1 MRLIT
6 GTLSPPVR
14 HPSDAGPTP
23 VRETNSGRNAAL
35 AKIAA
40 MSSNVTA
47 VSYGVKLSPS
57 EPENLRSLL
66 AGSGT
71 TFGAA
76 SRSGDGR
83 YDVCTVDFDVPS
95 GSAADIAGLRHRVA
109 AAKEG
114 AGRDGVDTAIVP
126 AELRKAERKFLIM
139 DVDSTLI
146 QQEVIELLAAYAGK
160 RDEVAAVTEAAMR
173 GELDFAQSLHA
184 RVAVLSGLPAAV
196 VDSVRAEVKLSEG
209 AAELVAAFKAAGHVV
224 AVVSGGFNQILRPIA
239 EDLGLDYWIANEL
252 EIVDGA
258 LTGKV
263 LGAVIDRAAKEKYL
277 REWAAAEGVAMEH
290 TIAVGDGANDL
301 DMLGAA
307 GIGVAFNAKPA
318 VRAVADAAVNMPYLD
333 AVRHIAGV

>member
-1 MRLIT
+1 
-6 GTLSPPVR
+6 
-14 HPSDAGPTP
+14 
-23 VRETNSGRNAAL
+23 
-35 AKIAA
+35 

-57 EPENLRSLL
+57 ELEHLRSLL
-66 AGSGT
+66 TGSG
-71 TFGAA
+71 A
-76 SRSGDGR
+76 SFSAESRTGDAR
-83 YDVCTVDFDVPS
+83 FDVYTVDFAVES
-95 GSAADIAGLRHRVA
+95 GTAADITALRHEVA
-109 AAKEG
+109 SAAFRG
-114 AGRDGVDTAIVP
+114 MDTAIVP
-126 AELRKAERKFLIM
+126 ASLREAPRKFLIM

-160 RDEVAAVTEAAMR
+160 KEEVTAVTEAAMR

-184 RVAVLSGLPAAV
+184 RVAVLAGLPADV
-196 VDSVRAEVKLSEG
+196 VDSVRAEVRLTEV
-209 AAELVAAFKAAGHVV
+209 AADLVAAFKAAGHAV

-263 LGAVIDRAAKEKYL
+263 LGEVVDRAAKEKYL
-277 REWAAAEGVAMEH
+277 REWAAAEDIPMEH

-301 DMLGAA
+301 DMLSAA

-318 VRAVADAAVNMPYLD
+318 VRAAADAAVSLPYLD

>member
-1 MRLIT
+1 MPGI
-6 GTLSPPVR
+6 
-14 HPSDAGPTP
+14 
-23 VRETNSGRNAAL
+23 AAL
-35 AKIAA
+35 RHAVAEAA
-40 MSSNVTA
+40 Q
-47 VSYGVKLSPS
+47 
-57 EPENLRSLL
+57 
-66 AGSGT
+66 
-71 TFGAA
+71 
-76 SRSGDGR
+76 DG
-83 YDVCTVDFDVPS
+83 
-95 GSAADIAGLRHRVA
+95 L
-109 AAKEG
+109 
-114 AGRDGVDTAIVP
+114 DTAIVP
-126 AELRKAERKFLIM
+126 AGLRAAQRKFLIM

-160 RDEVAAVTEAAMR
+160 REEVAAVTEAAMR

-184 RVAVLSGLPAAV
+184 RVAVLAGLPAAV
-196 VDSVRAEVKLSEG
+196 VESVRAEVKLSEG

-277 REWAAAEGVAMEH
+277 REWAAAEGIAMEH

-318 VRAVADAAVNMPYLD
+318 VRAVADSAVNMPYLD

>member
-1 MRLIT
+1 M
-6 GTLSPPVR
+6 
-14 HPSDAGPTP
+14 TP
-23 VRETNSGRNAAL
+23 
-35 AKIAA
+35 
-40 MSSNVTA
+40 NVTA
-47 VSYGVKLSPS
+47 VSYGPKLTA
-57 EPENLRSLL
+57 PELAQLRSVL
-66 AGSGT
+66 AGVGATLQSESRGGDSRFEVHTAELAVADT
-71 TFGAA
+71 TDAG
-76 SRSGDGR
+76 
-83 YDVCTVDFDVPS
+83 
-95 GSAADIAGLRHRVA
+95 IAVLRHAVA
-109 AAKEG
+109 EAAQHG
-114 AGRDGVDTAIVP
+114 LDTAIVP
-126 AELRKAERKFLIM
+126 AGLRAAERKFLIM

-160 RDEVAAVTEAAMR
+160 REEVAAVTEAAMR

-184 RVAVLSGLPAAV
+184 RVAVLAGLPAAV
-196 VDSVRAEVKLSEG
+196 VESVRAEVKLSEG

-277 REWAAAEGVAMEH
+277 REWAAAEGIPMEH

-318 VRAVADAAVNMPYLD
+318 VRAVADSAVNMPYLD

>member
-1 MRLIT
+1 MT
-6 GTLSPPVR
+6 
-14 HPSDAGPTP
+14 
-23 VRETNSGRNAAL
+23 
-35 AKIAA
+35 
-40 MSSNVTA
+40 SNVTA
-47 VSYGVKLSPS
+47 VSYGPKLTASGLDK
-57 EPENLRSLL
+57 LRSALT
-66 AGSGT
+66 GSG
-71 TFGAA
+71 AA
-76 SRSGDGR
+76 LQSESSGGDSRFE
-83 YDVCTVDFDVPS
+83 VHTAELAVDNATDACITALRRAVAE
-95 GSAADIAGLRHRVA
+95 AAQ
-109 AAKEG
+109 E
-114 AGRDGVDTAIVP
+114 GVDTAIVP
-126 AELRKAERKFLIM
+126 AGLRSAPRKLLIM

-160 RDEVAAVTEAAMR
+160 REEVAAVTEAAMR

-184 RVAVLSGLPAAV
+184 RVAVLAGLPAAV

-209 AAELVAAFKAAGHVV
+209 AADLVAAFKAAGHVV

-239 EDLGLDYWIANEL
+239 EELGLDYWLANEL

-277 REWAAAEGVAMEH
+277 REWAAAEGIAMEH

-318 VRAVADAAVNMPYLD
+318 VRAVADAAINMPYLD

>member
-1 MRLIT
+1 M
-6 GTLSPPVR
+6 
-14 HPSDAGPTP
+14 TP
-23 VRETNSGRNAAL
+23 
-35 AKIAA
+35 
-40 MSSNVTA
+40 NVTA
-47 VSYGVKLSPS
+47 VSYGRKLTDS
-57 EPENLRSLL
+57 ELEALRSLL
-66 AGSGT
+66 AGN
-71 TFGAA
+71 GAA
-76 SRSGDGR
+76 VESEVRVGDSRFE
-83 YDVCTVDFDVPS
+83 VHTAELAV
-95 GSAADIAGLRHRVA
+95 ADAT
-109 AAKEG
+109 G
-114 AGRDGVDTAIVP
+114 AGIAALRSAVAGAAREGLDTAIVP
-126 AELRKAERKFLIM
+126 AGLREAPRKFLIM

-160 RDEVAAVTEAAMR
+160 REEVAAVTEAAMR

-184 RVAVLSGLPAAV
+184 RVAVLAGLPAAV
-196 VDSVRAEVKLSEG
+196 VESVREEVKLSEG

-277 REWAAAEGVAMEH
+277 REWAAAEGVPMEH

-318 VRAVADAAVNMPYLD
+318 VRAVADSVINMPYLD

>member
-1 MRLIT
+1 M
-6 GTLSPPVR
+6 TL
-14 HPSDAGPTP
+14 
-23 VRETNSGRNAAL
+23 
-35 AKIAA
+35 
-40 MSSNVTA
+40 NVTA
-47 VSYGVKLSPS
+47 VSYGPKLIPA
-57 EPENLRSLL
+57 ELDRLRSLI
-66 AGSGT
+66 SGQ
-71 TFGAA
+71 GAA
-76 SRSGDGR
+76 ITAETQTGDSRYAVHTADLAVA
-83 YDVCTVDFDVPS
+83 DAPAAAM
-95 GSAADIAGLRHRVA
+95 SALRHAVA
-109 AAKEG
+109 ENPY
-114 AGRDGVDTAIVP
+114 DGVDTAIVP
-126 AELRKAERKFLIM
+126 AGLRAADRKFLIM

-160 RDEVAAVTEAAMR
+160 REEVAAVTEAAMR

-184 RVAVLSGLPAAV
+184 RVAVLAGLPADV

-224 AVVSGGFNQILRPIA
+224 AVVSGGFNQILNPIA
-239 EDLGLDYWIANEL
+239 EGLGLDYWIANEL

-277 REWAAAEGVAMEH
+277 REWAAAEGIPMEH

-318 VRAVADAAVNMPYLD
+318 VRAVADSAINMPYLD

>member
-1 MRLIT
+1 MT
-6 GTLSPPVR
+6 
-14 HPSDAGPTP
+14 
-23 VRETNSGRNAAL
+23 
-35 AKIAA
+35 
-40 MSSNVTA
+40 SNVTA
-47 VSYGVKLSPS
+47 VSYGPKLTASGLDK
-57 EPENLRSLL
+57 LRSVLT
-66 AGSGT
+66 GSG
-71 TFGAA
+71 AA
-76 SRSGDGR
+76 LQSESSGGDSRFEVHTAELAIADGT
-83 YDVCTVDFDVPS
+83 DAGV
-95 GSAADIAGLRHRVA
+95 SALRRAVAEAAQDGL
-109 AAKEG
+109 
-114 AGRDGVDTAIVP
+114 DTAIVP
-126 AELRKAERKFLIM
+126 AGLRAAPRKLLIM

-160 RDEVAAVTEAAMR
+160 REEVAAVTEAAMR

-184 RVAVLSGLPAAV
+184 RVAVLAGLPAAV

-239 EDLGLDYWIANEL
+239 EDLGLDYWLANEL

-258 LTGKV
+258 LTGRV
-263 LGAVIDRAAKEKYL
+263 LGAVVDRAAKEKYL
-277 REWAAAEGVAMEH
+277 REWAAAEGIAMEH

-318 VRAVADAAVNMPYLD
+318 VRAVADAAINMPYLD